1 MRTTK
6 RTTKVRRVASALLL
20 VAGIVSWIWAVPAWC
35 GEEAFRQSPPRDSWL
50 FREGRF
56 EVGAMA
62 GGGVSLQHEPR
73 SGTVLALLPRLGY
86 VFYEVEHG
94 VPGSLEIVAQPGYLV
109 LFQDRTA
116 HVGSLSVLLKYNVRT
131 RTDFTPFLELGG
143 GGSYSTTRTGSL
155 GSRFNFSLQA
165 GGGLQ
170 YALSDRHALSFA
182 WIYQHLS
189 NAGMYHANPGLNA
202 GLFLLG
208 FSMLY

>member
-1 MRTTK
+1 MRT
-6 RTTKVRRVASALLL
+6 REVRRVALALLL
-20 VAGIVSWIWAVPAWC
+20 VAGIWSWIGPVPAWC
-35 GEEAFRQSPPRDSWL
+35 EEAFREPASQNGWL

-73 SGTVLALLPRLGY
+73 SGTVVALLPRVGY
-86 VFYEVEHG
+86 VVREMTIG
-94 VPGSLEIVAQPGYLV
+94 LPGSVEIVAQPGYQI

-116 HVGSLSVLLKYNVRT
+116 HVGSLSVLLKYNIRT
-131 RTDFTPFLELGG
+131 RTDFTPYLELGG
-143 GGSYSTTRTGSL
+143 GGSYSSTRTGSL

-208 FSMLY
+208 FSMFY